1 MRITTEGSALPKPPD
16 PEGKKKGKWRKP
28 LNKEHRDARAG
39 LIMASKL
46 ANKRTEDICAEFN
59 LSRATVYRA
68 LSDAR
73 KMGLLTQ
80 ARDWLTLTTM
90 PLALAAIEEGLRH
103 GELPLKVDTAFRV
116 LDVMGISGKHA
127 ILTFQGGEG
136 GESFESFR
144 AEIVKRVT
152 LTHQH
157 ANATETSRP
166 GGDADPGPGVYL
178 GDPGS
183 TVEVTTEAV
192 GAGSG
197 EDCLP
202 GSDSGDYG
210 GDRGVVADGV
220 IEDDDE
226 QM

>member
-136 GESFESFR
+136 SETFEQFRTEVTQRVLYARGESRGE
-144 AEIVKRVT
+144 ALHRV
-152 LTHQH
+152 
-157 ANATETSRP
+157 P
-166 GGDADPGPGVYL
+166 
-178 GDPGS
+178 
-183 TVEVTTEAV
+183 TVETVDAVFDKDQGETPAGQSMQAVSSGRDSDTKEAPNPTDAV
-192 GAGSG
+192 AGSPN
-197 EDCLP
+197 LS
-202 GSDSGDYG
+202 SDSLPID
-210 GDRGVVADGV
+210 A
-220 IEDDDE
+220 
-226 QM
+226 